1 VKSKVLK
8 EWRAARFALHNKNK
22 VEMMTDNNDD
32 IIDTQ
37 NIEAEID
44 EEIMKAYKKVVGEMQ
59 EEGKL
64 TK

>member
-1 VKSKVLK
+1 
-8 EWRAARFALHNKNK
+8 
-22 VEMMTDNNDD
+22 MTDNNDD

>member
-1 VKSKVLK
+1 MKSKVLK